1 VTEEKRGSQA
11 CDGTSHATSIKGIYK
26 EEGLLDNAAVD
37 ARWGKV
43 VETRNVRYLGA
54 GSGR

>member
-1 VTEEKRGSQA
+1 MTEEKRGNQA

-26 EEGLLDNAAVD
+26 EEGLLDDVTVD
-37 ARWGKV
+37 ARRGKV